1 MEAARQGVQMMRYLF
16 RYYDLIEDSQIL
28 TRCVVYFKAGH
39 TYIYIFN
46 PETAHLCME
55 KVFADGMDDDLNLTI
70 DEAGAI
76 VTPMEEMIDEGY
88 HRRL

>member
-1 MEAARQGVQMMRYLF
+1 MMRYLF
-16 RYYDLIEDSQIL
+16 RYYDLIEDSRVL

-39 TYIYIFN
+39 TYVYIFK

-55 KVFADGMDDDLNLTI
+55 AVFRHGMDDRLNLTI
-70 DEAGAI
+70 DEVGAI
-76 VTPMEEMIDEGY
+76 VVPMEGLIDEND

>member
-1 MEAARQGVQMMRYLF
+1 MRYLYK
-16 RYYDLIEDSQIL
+16 YYDLIEDSRVL

-39 TYIYIFN
+39 TYIYIFK

-55 KVFADGMDDDLNLTI
+55 KVFADGMDDNLNLTI

-76 VTPMEEMIDEGY
+76 VTPMEGLIDESN

>member
-1 MEAARQGVQMMRYLF
+1 MMRYLYK
-16 RYYDLIEDSQIL
+16 YYDLIEDSRVL

-39 TYIYIFN
+39 TYIYIFK

-55 KVFADGMDDDLNLTI
+55 KVFTDGMDDNLNLTI

-76 VTPMEEMIDEGY
+76 VTPMEDMIDEGY
-88 HRRL
+88 HRRM

>member
-16 RYYDLIEDSQIL
+16 KYYDLIEDSRVL

-39 TYIYIFN
+39 TYVYIFE

-55 KVFADGMDDDLNLTI
+55 TVFAHGMDDNLNLTI

-76 VTPMEEMIDEGY
+76 VTPMEDLIDENDY
-88 HRRL
+88 RRL

>member
-1 MEAARQGVQMMRYLF
+1 MRYLF
-16 RYYDLIEDSQIL
+16 KYYDLVRDSQVL
-28 TRCVVYFKAGH
+28 TRCVIYLKAGH

-46 PETAHLCME
+46 AKTAHRCME

-76 VTPMEEMIDEGY
+76 VTPMESLIDENY
-88 HRRL
+88 CR